1 MARICRNSAALLLA
15 GALLHWL
22 AIRPA
27 AASPEF
33 SGLPVSLDAASS
45 EIDART
51 NALVFRNV
59 VISQGDMRVQ
69 ADHARATGLNFAN
82 SRWNFEGN
90 VRIDAEQRG
99 SLRSESAVV
108 EFKDNHI
115 ARATITGKPAEFE
128 QRRANSDAI
137 ARGHADEI
145 LYDVNDGTVRLTDEA
160 WLSDGQ
166 NEISGPLLVYN
177 IREQQIQAAAAP
189 NAAAGSDQRVHINI
203 APHTAATGKPEAAR
217 PDAAKPA
224 AARPDAARPDA
235 ARPDAARPD
244 APRPDAAQPGP
255 DQSAPAA
262 DAAPKS

>member
-1 MARICRNSAALLLA
+1 MARICRNSTALLLA
-15 GALLHWL
+15 GALLPWL

-27 AASPEF
+27 AAGPEF

-69 ADHARATGLNFAN
+69 AEHARATGLNFAN

-99 SLRSESAVV
+99 SLRSDQAVV

-137 ARGHADEI
+137 ARGHADQI
-145 LYDVNDGTVRLTDEA
+145 LYDVNDGTVKLTDDA

-177 IREQQIQAAAAP
+177 IREQQIQAGP
-189 NAAAGSDQRVHINI
+189 PPGAGGSGSGADQRVHINI
-203 APHTAATGKPEAAR
+203 APHAGVTGKPEAPKPDAAQPGTTR
-217 PDAAKPA
+217 PDAAKP
-224 AARPDAARPDA
+224 
-235 ARPDAARPD
+235 
-244 APRPDAAQPGP
+244 GP
-255 DQSAPAA
+255 DQPAAA

>member
-1 MARICRNSAALLLA
+1 MARICRNCAALLLA
-15 GALLHWL
+15 AALLPGL
-22 AIRPA
+22 GIRA
-27 AASPEF
+27 ATAGPEF

-69 ADHARATGLNFAN
+69 AEHARATGLNFAN

-90 VRIDAEQRG
+90 VRIEAEQRG
-99 SLRSESAVV
+99 SLRSDQAVV

-128 QRRANSDAI
+128 QRRANSDAV

-145 LYDVNDGTVRLTDEA
+145 VYDVNDGTVRLTDEA

-177 IREQQIQAAAAP
+177 IREQQIQAVASP
-189 NAAAGSDQRVHINI
+189 GAAAGSDQRVHINI
-203 APHTAATGKPEAAR
+203 APHAAVTGKPEPARPEAAKPDAPKPDAAQPDATG
-217 PDAAKPA
+217 PDAAKPGAQRPA
-224 AARPDAARPDA
+224 AAAE
-235 ARPDAARPD
+235 
-244 APRPDAAQPGP
+244 
-255 DQSAPAA
+255 
-262 DAAPKS
+262 AAPKS